1 MKGFKNYLPFL
12 WVTIY
17 IVIVL
22 SVVSLSI
29 YVGVIAK
36 KDAYVMVKLP
46 DGAIVEG
53 DGSYRNISEETCKV
67 CIDGTWYKTSYQN
80 VVIMTKK

>member
-1 MKGFKNYLPFL
+1 MKGFKDYLPFL

-22 SVVSLSI
+22 AVVSLSI
-29 YVGVIAK
+29 YICVIAK
-36 KDAYVMVKLP
+36 NDVYIMVKLP

-67 CIDGTWYKTSYQN
+67 CIDGIWYKTSYRN
-80 VVIMTKK
+80 VVIMKKK